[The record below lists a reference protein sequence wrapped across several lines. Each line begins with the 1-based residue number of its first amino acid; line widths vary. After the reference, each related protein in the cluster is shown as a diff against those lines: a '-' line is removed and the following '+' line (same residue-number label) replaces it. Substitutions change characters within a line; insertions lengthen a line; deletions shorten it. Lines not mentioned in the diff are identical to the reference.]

1 MILITEAQ
9 LTVLMNGMNQ
19 LFWPFLRISGLL
31 LSAPVLG
38 DNRLPARVKIGLC
51 VVLTMVIAPATA
63 NIPVIPPFSATW
75 LLTVVNQLL
84 IGIAI
89 GFIIQLVFNAIVV
102 AGESLATTMGLG
114 YALMNDP
121 SNGIQVPIISQFY
134 TIFVTLLF
142 LAFDGHHALL
152 QLLAESFTVLPVGVM
167 VTSNMLWHVVHW
179 SGILFTGALQVALP
193 ALAALLTVNL
203 ILGIMTR
210 SAPQLNIFSIGLPIT
225 MMVGFII
232 ILLTLPSVAAIFQT
246 LTLLGFESVRLFLE
260 VR

>member
-1 MILITEAQ
+1 
-9 LTVLMNGMNQ
+9 MNWTNQ
-19 LFWPFLRISGLL
+19 FFWPFLRIGGMLL
-31 LSAPVLG
+31 VAPVLG
-38 DNRLPARVKIGLC
+38 DNRTPARVKIGLC
-51 VVLTMVIAPATA
+51 LVLTVVIAPATE
-63 NIPVIPPFSATW
+63 NIPVISPFSSTW
-75 LLTVVNQLL
+75 FLVIVNQLL
-84 IGIAI
+84 IGVAM
-89 GFIIQLVFNAIVV
+89 GFMLTLVFNAVVV

-142 LAFDGHHALL
+142 LSFNGHHELI
-152 QLLAESFTVLPVGVM
+152 QVISESFTLLPIGVAI
-167 VTSNMLWHVVHW
+167 TGGMLWHVTQW

-225 MMVGFII
+225 LMVGFVVM
-232 ILLTLPSVAAIFQT
+232 LLTLPSVAAIFQS
-246 LTLLGFESVRLFLE
+246 LVLLGFESIRLLLE